1 MVGRGIIIKAY
12 GSKRSGKSSVL
23 NNIFSYL
30 QSENENVI
38 MVIKDKTTFEALK
51 KLRDTYDYII
61 ID

>member
-12 GSKRSGKSSVL
+12 GSKRSGKSYVL

-38 MVIKDKTTFEALK
+38 MVSKDKTTFVALK